1 MPGHP
6 QVEDGFAR
14 RLAAF
19 YAASIMTLGVQMPL
33 FPLWLGAK
41 GLDARLIGLVLTVP
55 LVVRTIAIPVA
66 AREADRRDAL
76 RGSLVVGAAGSVA
89 AYTIM
94 ALVDG
99 AAAIIA
105 VSVFAAAVFTPI
117 VPLTDAYALKGLAL
131 RGRAYGPVRLWGSVA
146 YIIGNFAAG
155 FAIDSVAARQL
166 IWLIV
171 AAILV
176 TAGAAFALG
185 PLGAKPTQ
193 APQAPAPARL
203 LRNGAFMTVLAAASL
218 IQASHAVYYGFS
230 TLDWIAH
237 GFDGTTIAALW
248 ALGVAAEIVLFA
260 LSARLPGWL
269 TPIGLIVMGGAG
281 GVLRWSVMALDP
293 PAALLPALQCLH
305 ALSYGAAHLGA
316 LGFLSRAAPSGLAAT
331 AQGYYAIALG
341 VVMAAATSLS
351 GVLYAAYGARAYAAM
366 ALMALAGG
374 LCGLAAQHFAP
385 RQPVRGA

>member
-1 MPGHP
+1 
-6 QVEDGFAR
+6 
-14 RLAAF
+14 
-19 YAASIMTLGVQMPL
+19 MTLGVQMPL
-33 FPLWLGAK
+33 FPLWLGVK
-41 GLDARLIGLVLTVP
+41 GLDARLIGIVLTIP

-76 RGSLVVGAAGSVA
+76 RGSLVIAAAGSVI
-89 AYTIM
+89 AY
-94 ALVDG
+94 ALMGLADG

-105 VSVFAAAVFTPI
+105 VSVLAAAVFTPI
-117 VPLTDAYALKGLAL
+117 VPLTDAYALKGLSG

-146 YIIGNFAAG
+146 YIAGNFAAG
-155 FAIDSVAARQL
+155 FAIDSVPPRHL

-176 TAGAAFALG
+176 AAVTAFALA
-185 PLGAKPTQ
+185 PLDAKPTRTPQ
-193 APQAPAPARL
+193 PVAPVRL
-203 LRNGAFMTVLAAASL
+203 LRDPAFVAVLAAASL
-218 IQASHAVYYGFS
+218 IQSSHAVYYGFS

-237 GFDGTTIAALW
+237 GFDGTAIAALW
-248 ALGVAAEIVLFA
+248 ALGVAAEVVLFA

-269 TPIGLIVMGGAG
+269 SPIGLLVIGGAG
-281 GVLRWSVMALDP
+281 GALRWSAMALDP

-341 VVMAAATSLS
+341 VVMAATMSLS

-366 ALMALAGG
+366 ALVALSGG
-374 LCGLAAQHFAP
+374 LCGLAAQRFT
-385 RQPVRGA
+385 RQLVRGA